1 MFINIT
7 IPLNTVTMSSHEEDD
22 QDIDREDIHVDV
34 ESMDSKA
41 SCGGAS
47 DSEIDMD
54 DTGSCYDDTEIHI
67 RCVGALESHQKSV
80 VIILNFCFN
89 IFDFPNIIKF
99 Q

>member
-1 MFINIT
+1 MFKNIT

-54 DTGSCYDDTEIHI
+54 DTGSCYDDTEIAI
-67 RCVGALESHQKSV
+67 RCVGAFTRSQKK
-80 VIILNFCFN
+80 FC
-89 IFDFPNIIKF
+89 
-99 Q
+99 